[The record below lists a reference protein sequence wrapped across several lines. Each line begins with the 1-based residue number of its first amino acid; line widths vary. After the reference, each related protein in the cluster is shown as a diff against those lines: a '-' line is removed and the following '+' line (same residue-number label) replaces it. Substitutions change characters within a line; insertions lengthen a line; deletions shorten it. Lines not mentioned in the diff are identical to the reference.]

1 MKYKV
6 ERFICGGLNEG
17 REFHKARLLPSHC
30 RESEGWQ
37 QGWQCSYPQHAATF
51 LPQSVPLN
59 SMQRQYR
66 VREDCWWSRK
76 LTGCPGSW
84 LLKISEARSGSSS
97 LWHAGSSTA
106 SLIQSTKPISVSIH
120 LSNKTD
126 TRSYPSGT
134 QIQLLLLKIQTTLPF
149 PRHVHSSTY
158 PLNSHHVGCG
168 MKSGCCV
175 AGRSCGA
182 KEAE

>member
-106 SLIQSTKPISVSIH
+106 SLIQSTKPISVSI
-120 LSNKTD
+120 LSEQQNRHSELPIRD
-126 TRSYPSGT
+126 PDSAPS
-134 QIQLLLLKIQTTLPF
+134 
-149 PRHVHSSTY
+149 
-158 PLNSHHVGCG
+158 
-168 MKSGCCV
+168 
-175 AGRSCGA
+175 A
-182 KEAE
+182 KDSNYSPIS